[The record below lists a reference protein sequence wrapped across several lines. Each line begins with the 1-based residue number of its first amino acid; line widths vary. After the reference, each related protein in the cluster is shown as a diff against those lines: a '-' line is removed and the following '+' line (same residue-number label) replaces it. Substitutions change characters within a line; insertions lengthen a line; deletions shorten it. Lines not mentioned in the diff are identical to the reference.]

1 MISRGSDL
9 SGGPAKTESATPEA
23 VEELRSFL
31 RESLVGRPRSRA
43 PSKPAAAEPAER
55 RQGAR
60 RSSDEA
66 DELLRM
72 RADHVIRS
80 AAEQASALLTETRLS
95 NERRWAEARSHA
107 DEIRLVAEA
116 AAQRGLASAQETNA
130 QNLEMAERRAREL
143 VESANA
149 WVQQMLTGVSSLP
162 MAVREMTGS
171 SGREREGDSSAGP
184 AAQLPVWE
192 LAPAQSVDAPTLQH
206 DPAPERAVRPE
217 PSPPQGRPPPPAS
230 VTARPAPAPA
240 APLERATPAPVPAEG
255 AAGPAATAPETFA
268 ATPRIGGVEL
278 VVGSFASFSK
288 LATFTRALQG
298 LQGIDTVTTRQ
309 FYKNVVHL
317 RVRYDG
323 DVPLVTRLK
332 ELSDFAPV
340 VVSASPT
347 RIELRIRVPEP
358 GVSDDVPSA

>member
-1 MISRGSDL
+1 MISRGSDP
-9 SGGPAKTESATPEA
+9 SGSPAKADAATPEA

-43 PSKPAAAEPAER
+43 PSTASAAEPAE
-55 RQGAR
+55 QHGAR
-60 RSSDEA
+60 RSSDET

-72 RADHVIRS
+72 RAEHVIRS
-80 AAEQASALLTETRLS
+80 AADQASALIAETRLS

-149 WVQQMLTGVSSLP
+149 WVRQMLTGVSSLP

-171 SGREREGDSSAGP
+171 TWRGRDGDSSADP
-184 AAQLPVWE
+184 AAQPPVWE
-192 LAPAQSVDAPTLQH
+192 VAPAQSVDAPALPH
-206 DPAPERAVRPE
+206 DPASERAVRSE
-217 PSPPQGRPPPPAS
+217 PSPSQVGPPPAPS
-230 VTARPAPAPA
+230 VTAQLAPTTA
-240 APLERATPAPVPAEG
+240 APLERATPAPGPAER
-255 AAGPAATAPETFA
+255 AAEPAATDPARLTT
-268 ATPRIGGVEL
+268 TPRIGGVEL
-278 VVGSFASFSK
+278 VVGSFTSFSK
-288 LATFTRALQG
+288 LAAFTRALQG

-309 FYKNVVHL
+309 FYKNVVQL

-347 RIELRIRVPEP
+347 RIELRIRLREP
-358 GVSDDVPSA
+358 GVSDDVPST